1 MVSAEAWP
9 VDRYVEQVRAG
20 LAPTTA
26 RGWSTYL
33 SILAKEFQGRRL
45 DEVLTTELAALAQ
58 QIQTDALR
66 RAVSRDGLSA
76 REGFITAA
84 RAVWRRAIADDL
96 TKHNPALA
104 VAKPARTRARERR
117 GLTPAEVAE
126 LWESIALRTADPELG
141 LTVLRLALETG
152 MRRAEMLGLTAA
164 SMEKAS
170 GCIRVEI
177 GAKNGSHRQQPVT
190 VTLFDTLTEL
200 AASRHGRKLCP
211 TDPLLV
217 NRRGQPITRRWFE
230 NTAAR
235 VRADVPGL
243 GPGGDLWFTWHLTR
257 HTAGARIERVAGY
270 SVAAKFLG
278 HTPSG
283 RSGVTVLYTQA
294 TLDEVRLAVKK
305 VWQEPM
311 AGM

>member
-1 MVSAEAWP
+1 MVKAKDWP

-26 RGWSTYL
+26 RGWSSYL
-33 SILAKEFQGRRL
+33 TLIASEFEGRRL
-45 DEVLTTELAALAQ
+45 DDVISTELEALASQ
-58 QIQTDALR
+58 VQNTALR

-84 RAVWRRAIADDL
+84 RAVWRRAVADGL
-96 TKHNPALA
+96 TKSNPALA
-104 VAKPARTRARERR
+104 VNKPRRTRARERR
-117 GLTPAEVAE
+117 GLTAAEVTE
-126 LWESIALRTADPELG
+126 LWESIAVRAADPELG

-164 SMEKAS
+164 SLEKAS
-170 GCIRVEI
+170 GCIRVEA
-177 GAKNGSHRQQPVT
+177 GAKNASHRQQPVT
-190 VTLFDTLTEL
+190 MTLFDTLTEL
-200 AASRHGRKLCP
+200 ATARHGRKLAP

-257 HTAGARIERVAGY
+257 HTAGARIERAAGY

-278 HTPSG
+278 HRPSG
-283 RSGVTVLYTQA
+283 RSGVTVLYTGA
-294 TLDEVRLAVKK
+294 TLDEVRQAVKK